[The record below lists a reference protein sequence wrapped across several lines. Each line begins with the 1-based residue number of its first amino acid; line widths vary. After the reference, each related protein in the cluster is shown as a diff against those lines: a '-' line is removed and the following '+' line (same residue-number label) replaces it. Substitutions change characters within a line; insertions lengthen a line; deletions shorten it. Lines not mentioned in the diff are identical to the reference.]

1 MQIAQEDKGPHEAQ
15 SAFAQFRD
23 TKFFPNL
30 DGLRAI
36 SIILVIIGHTIQPIS
51 FPGMHLNFGK
61 VGVSLF
67 FAISGFLIT
76 TLLLRERERNG
87 EIDLRKFYIRRSL
100 RIFPLYYVVLG
111 LYVVYVLTV
120 AKNTPQAGTFWSNF
134 PYFFTYT
141 YNWFGDTGETAIFY
155 IAWSLCTEEQFY
167 AVWPVVLRFNPKN
180 ALKIAALVYLVSLI
194 LTLPYFIIQFEGV
207 IWYSIAGSIS
217 SAIVGGVLLAF
228 GLNHEPT
235 YNKIAKFATDPFAYF
250 MLGVII
256 ACGAIPSHWGYW
268 IAGLLGPLAVATCV
282 AKVPRTISKALQ
294 IELFKLTGKVS
305 YGLYLYHLLAKNI
318 SLPILNKLGIMNGYT
333 LFFSTYAIALII
345 SVLSFKLFEE
355 KVLAYKE
362 RFAA

>member
-1 MQIAQEDKGPHEAQ
+1 MQTADETPRSTDAQ
-15 SAFAQFRD
+15 SAFQEFKA

-51 FPGMHLNFGK
+51 FPGLHLNFGK
-61 VGVSLF
+61 VGVALF

-76 TLLLRERERNG
+76 TLLLRERDKNG

-100 RIFPLYYVVLG
+100 RIFPLYYWVLG
-111 LYVVYVLTV
+111 LYVVYVLTL

-134 PYFFTYT
+134 PFFLTYT

-167 AVWPVVLRFNPKN
+167 AVWPVVLKFNPKN
-180 ALKIAALVYLVSLI
+180 AIRVAILVYVASLI
-194 LTLPYFIIQFEGV
+194 LTLPFFVTQFEGAV
-207 IWYSIAGSIS
+207 WYSIAGSVS

-228 GLNHEPT
+228 GLHHEST
-235 YNKIAKFATDPFAYF
+235 YRMIHQVSTDAGAFV
-250 MLGVII
+250 MLALITG
-256 ACGAIPSHWGYW
+256 CGAIANHWGYW
-268 IAGLLGPLAVATCV
+268 IAGLLGPIAVATCV
-282 AKVPRTISKALQ
+282 ATTPKAISKALQ
-294 IELFKLTGKVS
+294 IQLFKLTGKVS

-318 SLPILNKLGIMNGYT
+318 ALPVLKKLHIMNGYT
-333 LFFSTYAIALII
+333 LFIATYALALVI
-345 SVLSFKLFEE
+345 SLISFKLFEE